1 MDIFQLRSTMEENK
15 VLQKLLEQ
23 QAKIAE
29 QIKIERQKDEKKR
42 QELHNQ
48 KAHLIGLAILQELK
62 INEPFSNQ
70 LKDILDQRIKSK
82 KDRVLLGLS

>member
-15 VLQKLLEQ
+15 VLKKLLEQ

-48 KAHLIGLAILQELK
+48 KALLIGLAILQELK

-82 KDRVLLGLS
+82 KDRALLGLS

>member
-1 MDIFQLRSTMEENK
+1 MEENK
-15 VLQKLLEQ
+15 VLKKLLEQ

-48 KAHLIGLAILQELK
+48 KALLIGLAILQELR

-82 KDRVLLGLS
+82 KDRALLGLS